1 MSNAPKNASE
11 KAFQEEFVRELEK
24 YSWTAPDELDGN
36 KHKVTV
42 NDLIQNWRKELNRLN
57 SDILEGVDLTDNE
70 FNQVLSRVKRIS
82 NSYEASTLLVAE
94 NGKGKIEGIYR
105 DNNPKVTKKSVTLTI
120 FRRAQVNGGDS
131 SYKVAREVV
140 SSEGNRFDL
149 VLLICGLPLINIEM
163 KRSDKILKKHLVNLF
178 VTLRM
183 ANIKTISWPF
193 LR

>member
-105 DNNPKVTKKSVTLTI
+105 DNNPKVTKKV
-120 FRRAQVNGGDS
+120 
-131 SYKVAREVV
+131 
-140 SSEGNRFDL
+140 
-149 VLLICGLPLINIEM
+149 
-163 KRSDKILKKHLVNLF
+163 
-178 VTLRM
+178 
-183 ANIKTISWPF
+183 
-193 LR
+193 